1 MAETPRTQTR
11 ESEPAGEVSPWA
23 LAGLG
28 MQFFAALL
36 LSVYAGSWLDH
47 RFGVSPFGVLI
58 GVFLGGGG
66 AFFLSY
72 RRLVAPRRK
81 DKSPDGPSP

>member
-1 MAETPRTQTR
+1 MAETPRSPTR

-36 LSVYAGSWLDH
+36 LSVYAGSWVD
-47 RFGVSPFGVLI
+47 RRVGSSPFGVLI
-58 GVFLGGGG
+58 GVFVGGGG

-72 RRLVAPRRK
+72 RRLMAPRHSGTSS
-81 DKSPDGPSP
+81 DDPSE